1 MCLLLCIN
9 SPKMPQISAPERLSL
24 HHFEDVMNVIPSI
37 KEWSLLTPVGGE
49 VEEQHLE
56 DLPAQVS
63 QQKNIID
70 WH

>member
-1 MCLLLCIN
+1 
-9 SPKMPQISAPERLSL
+9 
-24 HHFEDVMNVIPSI
+24 MNVIPSI

-63 QQKNIID
+63 QQKKNIID